1 MLGFFVFGTSMW
13 FDSHFHLDAVVNTW
27 QPESVSGGLA
37 VGVDSDD
44 WLLTRN
50 RLKLLSGDWRQA
62 VGFHPWVARDDLP
75 WSQLVS
81 WLSDNTSLALGEI
94 GLDGSPA
101 RRGNLLLQW
110 DAFVRQV
117 ALAHEGDRVM
127 SLHLVNDDERG
138 YQWIRQ
144 HRNSRGIV
152 HGFTGSLKQALG
164 WQALG
169 FYIGIGERLLD
180 NMTDKRQQLLNGLD
194 KSLVLLETDAPYG
207 ISRDE
212 VRTPDSVVTSGQQ
225 LALFW
230 NVSVLD
236 VEMICQNNWLRL
248 WDKNV

>member
-27 QPESVSGGLA
+27 HPESVSGGLA
-37 VGVDSDD
+37 VAIDEDD
-44 WLLTRN
+44 WQTTHDRLLI
-50 RLKLLSGDWRQA
+50 LSGDWRQA
-62 VGFHPWVARDDLP
+62 IGFHPWVVREGLP
-75 WSQLVS
+75 WSLLTS
-81 WLSDNTSLALGEI
+81 WLAADPRLAVGEI
-94 GLDGSPA
+94 GLDGSIQ
-101 RRGNLLLQW
+101 RRANAMLQW

-169 FYIGIGERLLD
+169 FYIGIGERLLG
-180 NMTDKRQQLLNGLD
+180 NMTDKRQQLLKGLD

-207 ISRDE
+207 INRGE
-212 VRTPDSVVTSGQQ
+212 IRTPDSVVTLGQQ

-248 WDKNV
+248 WGKNV

>member
-1 MLGFFVFGTSMW
+1 MW
-13 FDSHFHLDAVVNTW
+13 FDSHFHLSELSDNWCPQKLV
-27 QPESVSGGLA
+27 GGLA
-37 VGVDSDD
+37 VAIDEGD
-44 WLLTRN
+44 WQTTHDRLLI
-50 RLKLLSGDWRQA
+50 LSGDWRQA
-62 VGFHPWVARDDLP
+62 IGFHPWVVREGLP

-81 WLSDNTSLALGEI
+81 WLSDNACLALGEI

-101 RRGNLLLQW
+101 RRDNLLLQW

-169 FYIGIGERLLD
+169 FYIGIGERLLG
-180 NMTDKRQQLLNGLD
+180 NMTDKRQQLLKGLD

-207 ISRDE
+207 INRGE
-212 VRTPDSVVTSGQQ
+212 IRTPDSVVTLGQQ

-248 WDKNV
+248 WGKNV